1 MNIPDITY
9 SNPLRN
15 VRVSDHRRHVFHEKT
30 LS

>member
-9 SNPLRN
+9 SNSLRN